1 MDYGRVDLAVAL
13 LKWKATCFIERKT
26 RGSLDKEKHTS
37 SAPCKR
43 GRSDHRR
50 VTTTIMTVIIAVTVM
65 STNTAKPSPPLSL
78 SQQPSRRSREHHQ
91 QSISSSTLTH
101 RLLMKEPRHPRDA
114 FFDRRVPGQ
123 QQGWCAGHHDFQTF
137 TARAC
142 RSLVWG
148 LGASK
153 QCFKHYAGWQL
164 CVCVCRSQGLE
175 YSCHISV
182 QALHYL
188 GTLLVV
194 LALSTVENYQ
204 SPF

>member
-1 MDYGRVDLAVAL
+1 
-13 LKWKATCFIERKT
+13 
-26 RGSLDKEKHTS
+26 
-37 SAPCKR
+37 
-43 GRSDHRR
+43 
-50 VTTTIMTVIIAVTVM
+50 MTVIIAVTVM

-78 SQQPSRRSREHHQ
+78 SQRPSRRSRENHQ
-91 QSISSSTLTH
+91 QSISSSTLTR
-101 RLLMKEPRHPRDA
+101 RLLMKEPRHPSDA

-164 CVCVCRSQGLE
+164 CVCVCVDPKVWNTPAIFQFRLYIIWELFLWSLPFQPWKIISHPSDGGSRSHKE
-175 YSCHISV
+175 ASMHHTIV
-182 QALHYL
+182 ALPD
-188 GTLLVV
+188 G
-194 LALSTVENYQ
+194 
-204 SPF
+204 